1 MKINLENLYVD
12 INIKLRHRAKE
23 IQTSPLN
30 FRSVRETFFII
41 FCLRLT

>member
-23 IQTSPLN
+23 ILKICVFKASSQRRP
-30 FRSVRETFFII
+30 I
-41 FCLRLT
+41 